1 MTHCTGAPFA
11 STKPGLNQCMALAG
25 HRGCEKGNPPPGP
38 AGPGRGSPAAE
49 LLSQPCGKAQTELC
63 NSRRTLGVAPSSS
76 DLGVAVHFY
85 KASVAVLFT
94 LKHQED

>member
-1 MTHCTGAPFA
+1 MTHCTGFPLPQPSLG
-11 STKPGLNQCMALAG
+11 STSAWHWQAIEGVRRVILPWPLAQ
-25 HRGCEKGNPPPGP
+25 
-38 AGPGRGSPAAE
+38 AGSPAAE

-85 KASVAVLFT
+85 KASVGVLFT
-94 LKHQED
+94 LKHQEG